1 MSNYVNITASV
12 GKNGINKIEDVYPVQ
27 ILLNKFIIP
36 GCMKPT
42 KILQQDGDVGNKT
55 ITTIKDFQRRI
66 VGLSNPDGRVDP
78 GGKTIKALN
87 GPLKWASAATH
98 SAESTKE
105 WALGLGA
112 IKSGLI
118 EFDLVNR
125 ASATMKKLVVRNT
138 GITPLTISKNLHD
151 RWVLFS
157 TSITASFD
165 DFNNKPV
172 KVSKS
177 SGGGGMFSNS
187 QMMGFDFGSF
197 AHIHCQTVLPNNG
210 CLGTMCKPVPIPY
223 PSGVIMD
230 PTVFGLPVKNTPTFW
245 GTASL
250 GDSPGVAMGV
260 ASGTAMGPKMW
271 TPPAPSQVRVLLL
284 AP

>member
-36 GCMKPT
+36 GCLKPT
-42 KILQQDGDVGNKT
+42 GILQQDGDVGNKT
-55 ITTIKDFQRRI
+55 IAAIKDFQRRI
-66 VGLSNPDGRVDP
+66 VGFSNPDGRVDP

-138 GITPLTISKNLHD
+138 GITSLTISKNLHD
-151 RWVLFS
+151 PHGLEIDHHLEATGIKEISDQYTRG
-157 TSITASFD
+157 IA
-165 DFNNKPV
+165 
-172 KVSKS
+172 
-177 SGGGGMFSNS
+177 
-187 QMMGFDFGSF
+187 
-197 AHIHCQTVLPNNG
+197 PNRMN
-210 CLGTMCKPVPIPY
+210 
-223 PSGVIMD
+223 
-230 PTVFGLPVKNTPTFW
+230 
-245 GTASL
+245 
-250 GDSPGVAMGV
+250 
-260 ASGTAMGPKMW
+260 
-271 TPPAPSQVRVLLL
+271 RLL
-284 AP
+284 AAP